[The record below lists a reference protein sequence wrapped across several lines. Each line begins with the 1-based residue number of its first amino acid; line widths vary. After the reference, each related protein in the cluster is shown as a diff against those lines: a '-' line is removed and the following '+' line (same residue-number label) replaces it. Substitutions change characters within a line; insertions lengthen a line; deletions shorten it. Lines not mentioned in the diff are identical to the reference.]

1 MKTQD
6 QDRVEVGSMPA
17 TGTRRGRWLAGLGA
31 AVLVLL
37 LVGVSAVVFAQRGH
51 QLATKQAPPS
61 GKWVQVHSGYSL
73 SAPVTAPSDP
83 ATLYMCAMPNEQNGQ
98 SNATLLRSS
107 DFGTHWQDIG
117 GQANIGS
124 SCQVAVNPAN
134 SHDVYVVSGPAV
146 ASSGKP
152 TVNELKHT
160 SDGGQTWATVLP
172 TLAGAGKQ
180 PAYPW
185 SVQQLSFTGGRLF
198 GLQWTPQIMRPPVS
212 DNRVLARSMPLARLV
227 MSADGGHTWN
237 VLDSKFASARAG
249 VRSYA
254 VDPSNPST
262 IYDLVGQPLF
272 PIGPPV
278 VEPNDVLPAPGMLGG
293 ELYKTTDGGKT
304 WNLLLKQVTFGY
316 TVQLASAHPN
326 MLYVGGSLRLMPMA
340 AQSPRI
346 AEPQANVPVALGSFL
361 MHVSSDGGA
370 TWHDAPRLPQTAS
383 VQSWFVAPNGDVYA
397 HIGGLPTG
405 PFPGRGQA
413 TPITGTVVPSGSK
426 NGGVPGVPPHNTSVP
441 PANAV
446 APGSIPTRA
455 QDTST
460 IQHYD
465 PATNKWSELAKS
477 PGMGTLLAV
486 TPGSTESSPLL
497 WFIAYAN
504 NAVALYRYIV

>member
-1 MKTQD
+1 MKTQHR
-6 QDRVEVGSMPA
+6 DRVEAGSMPA
-17 TGTRRGRWLAGLGA
+17 TGTRRGRWFAGLGA
-31 AVLVLL
+31 VVLVLL
-37 LVGVSAVVFAQRGH
+37 VVGVSALVFAQWGH
-51 QLATKQAPPS
+51 QLAAKQAPPS

-73 SAPVTAPSDP
+73 SAPVAAPSDP
-83 ATLYMCAMPNEQNGQ
+83 ATLYMCAMPNGQNGQ
-98 SNATLLRSS
+98 SNATLLRST

-117 GQANIGS
+117 GQANIGN
-124 SCQVAVNPAN
+124 SCQVAVNPVN
-134 SHDVYVVSGPAV
+134 SHDVYVVSGPAA

-152 TVNELKHT
+152 ALTELKHT

-172 TLAGAGKQ
+172 ALAGAAKQ
-180 PAYPW
+180 SAYPW
-185 SVQQLSFTGGRLF
+185 SVQQLSFAGDRLF
-198 GLQWTPQIMRPPVS
+198 GLQWTPQIITPPTAQS
-212 DNRVLARSMPLARLV
+212 RMPARSMPLARLV
-227 MSADGGHTWN
+227 MSADGGHTWT
-237 VLDSKFASARAG
+237 VLDSKFAATRVG

-304 WNLLLKQVTFGY
+304 WNLLLKQVPFGY

-346 AEPQANVPVALGSFL
+346 AEPQTNVPVALGSFL

-370 TWHDAPRLPQTAS
+370 TWHDAPTLPQPAS
-383 VQSWFVAPNGDVYA
+383 VQSWFVAPNGAVYA
-397 HIGGLPTG
+397 HTGGLPTG

-426 NGGVPGVPPHNTSVP
+426 NGGVPGAPSHNTYVP

-446 APGSIPTRA
+446 APGSIPA
-455 QDTST
+455 QAQGTPV
-460 IQHYD
+460 IQRYD
-465 PATNKWSELAKS
+465 PATSKWSELVKS

-486 TPGSTESSPLL
+486 TPGSTESSPVL